1 MPDSAHFPHVLYLL
15 RHGETEW
22 NREGRIQGSQN
33 SPLTDRG
40 LSQARQ
46 QAAILKRVLHDAGH
60 LTYYSSPLLRARQTA
75 GIALDGTAL
84 VLEPRLRELDCGAW
98 EGLSPKERALRD
110 PELVRACVTDFD
122 LYRSAPGGEG
132 LEALEQRLRA
142 FLGDVRGPSVIV
154 AHKVVLIILRGLL
167 TNLPRKEWESIEAPQ
182 GTVIRVRD
190 GKEEIFAGSAE
201 TSSAEMAR

>member
-1 MPDSAHFPHVLYLL
+1 MPDPAHFPHVLYLL

-98 EGLSPKERALRD
+98 EGLSPEERASRD

>member
-1 MPDSAHFPHVLYLL
+1 MPDPAHFPHVLYLL

-22 NREGRIQGSQN
+22 NSEGRIQGSQN

-46 QAAILKRVLHDAGH
+46 QAAILKRVLHDVGH

-75 GIALDGTAL
+75 GIALDGTAP

-98 EGLSPKERALRD
+98 EGLSPEERSQRD

>member
-1 MPDSAHFPHVLYLL
+1 MSDCVHCPHVLYLL

-22 NREGRIQGSQN
+22 NREGRIQGSLN

-46 QAAILKRVLHDAGH
+46 QAAILKRALQHAGR
-60 LTYYSSPLLRARQTA
+60 LSYYSSPLPRARQTA
-75 GIALDGTAL
+75 AIALDGTL
-84 VLEPRLRELDCGAW
+84 PILEPRLRELDCGAW
-98 EGLSPKERALRD
+98 EALSPEERALRD

-142 FLGDVRGPSVIV
+142 FLEDVRGPSVIV

-167 TNLPRKEWESIEAPQ
+167 TNLPRERWESIEASQ
-182 GTVIRVRD
+182 GTVIRVSD
-190 GKEEIFAGSAE
+190 GQEEIFTGSVEAF
-201 TSSAEMAR
+201 SADMAR